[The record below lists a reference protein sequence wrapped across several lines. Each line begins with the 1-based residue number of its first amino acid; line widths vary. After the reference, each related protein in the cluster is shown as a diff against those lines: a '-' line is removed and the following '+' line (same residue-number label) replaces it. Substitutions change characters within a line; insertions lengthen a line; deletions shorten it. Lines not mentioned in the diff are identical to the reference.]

1 MPNSVETVFVFIFL
15 AALGIYLFL
24 DFQRTETVLDNQQ
37 VEMEQV
43 TAELK
48 NKLNQIN
55 QDLEVGKIT
64 YEEASQLRRKAAVE
78 ANRKN
83 TEILQQTMDE
93 LTPDS

>member
-43 TAELK
+43 TADLK